1 MMQEKA
7 YKEAYRFLQEEM
19 EDIISRLR
27 AIRRQAEQISQGQE
41 TPPRKTEYR
50 ID

>member
-19 EDIISRLR
+19 EDIISMLR
-27 AIRRQAEQISQGQE
+27 AIQRQAEQISQGEE
-41 TPPRKTEYR
+41 TPPRKNEYR
-50 ID
+50 MD

>member
-19 EDIISRLR
+19 ED
-27 AIRRQAEQISQGQE
+27 EQISQGQE
-41 TPPRKTEYR
+41 TPPRKNEYR
-50 ID
+50 MD